1 MYHTLTWML
10 WLAGALLPAMIS
22 RNPLYLTLLLLA
34 VAVAYNTIGRLSP
47 MASSWSVFLKAGL
60 ALGVLSVVF
69 NTLTSHYGDTVL
81 FTLPRLSLR
90 LGRVP
95 FLELGGATTLEA
107 LIYGLTGALSLV
119 AILLVF
125 ATFNVL
131 VDHQKVLRMTPA
143 FLYQTGMI
151 ASIAIAFVPQ
161 MVSSLQDIRE
171 AQALRGH
178 RFRGLRDLLP
188 LFVPLLTTG
197 LERSMQLAES
207 MEARGFGG
215 GPSGRTERRA
225 GLHRVLIATALFGLL
240 VAAFYTGYFA
250 SARWVGA
257 LIGLGSMTLL
267 LVNVLVMGR
276 GVKRSRYRRELWRP
290 RDTAVAAASV
300 ASILVVAAFW
310 VFHVEALVFYP
321 YPKVA
326 LPDFNPL
333 IGLAMLSAVAPVLAA
348 PQLRSPAHD

>member
-10 WLAGALLPAMIS
+10 WLAAALLPAMIS

-47 MASSWSVFLKAGL
+47 IATSWSVFLKAGL
-60 ALGVLSVVF
+60 ALGMLSVVF
-69 NTLTSHYGDTVL
+69 NTLTVHYGDTVL
-81 FTLPRLSLR
+81 FTLPRLSWH

-95 FLELGGATTLEA
+95 FLELGGDTTLEA
-107 LIYGLTGALSLV
+107 LVYGLTSALSLV

-131 VDHQKVLRMTPA
+131 VDHHKVLRLTPA

-197 LERSMQLAES
+197 LERAIQLAES

-215 GPSGRTERRA
+215 ASGGRTGRREA
-225 GLHRVLIATALFGLL
+225 LYRVLIATALFGLL
-240 VAAFYTGYFA
+240 VAAFFVGYFPKT
-250 SARWVGA
+250 RWIGA
-257 LIGLGSMTLL
+257 IIGMGSVVLL
-267 LVNVLVMGR
+267 LANLLTLAR

-290 RDTAVAAASV
+290 RDTLVTAASV
-300 ASILVVAAFW
+300 ASILVVAGFW
-310 VFHVEALVFYP
+310 LLHAEALVFYP
-321 YPKVA
+321 YPKFTV
-326 LPDFNPL
+326 PDFNPL

-348 PQLRSPAHD
+348 PQLRVSAHD